1 MTPDQFGIFISEEI
15 KKLETSLDEKAGR
28 RTEIGRLIREL
39 AGLQQQLE
47 TETKKQ
53 TNTKTK
59 ANIEKITK
67 QIGALETN
75 LNTLGDYKTVKDLQE
90 SIKLLQGEQEK
101 LNEPIKQL
109 EAERD
114 YLIKSKSKKGGTIS
128 NKKSQIHKITKR
140 QSKITN
146 KLTKRQKK
154 GLKIPRKTRK
164 NI

>member
-1 MTPDQFGIFISEEI
+1 MN
-15 KKLETSLDEKAGR
+15 
-28 RTEIGRLIREL
+28 
-39 AGLQQQLE
+39 
-47 TETKKQ
+47 
-53 TNTKTK
+53 TND
-59 ANIEKITK
+59 N
-67 QIGALETN
+67 
-75 LNTLGDYKTVKDLQE
+75 YKTVKDLQE
-90 SIKLLQGEQEK
+90 SIKLLQGEQET

-114 YLIKSKSKKGGTIS
+114 DLVQKSKSKKGGTIS